1 MSFIMI
7 SCSLVFQPRK
17 HGAFRM
23 FQWKKQNCGVPVHS
37 VKRPNHQTSGRKR
50 SMRKRM
56 HSIRAL
62 ACWKE
67 MGSVG
72 SKFGIP
78 KDRVFRSLNQSFKG
92 GMIRS
97 SLLTMLYIAFHDIQI
112 LVQGQR
118 KRYLPN
124 DMGCI
129 TLKKKNA
136 SLGNGC
142 LHHGLFVAKKSGDYQ
157 HFMPSSNHQTHRRS
171 PVTSHQIGAPRSW
184 FGWPGWC
191 LPCTVAAAGQKGRA

>member
-1 MSFIMI
+1 MLDATLMSFIMI

-142 LHHGLFVAKKSGDYQ
+142 LHHGLLLQKKVETISISC
-157 HFMPSSNHQTHRRS
+157 H
-171 PVTSHQIGAPRSW
+171 HQIIKLIVDLPSLPIKSAPQGAGLDDQDGA
-184 FGWPGWC
+184 FH
-191 LPCTVAAAGQKGRA
+191 AQ

>member
-1 MSFIMI
+1 MLDATLMSFIMI

-78 KDRVFRSLNQSFKG
+78 KDRAFRSLNQSFKG

-129 TLKKKNA
+129 TLKKKTHLLEMDVFIIDFLLQKKVETI
-136 SLGNGC
+136 SISC
-142 LHHGLFVAKKSGDYQ
+142 HHQIIKLIVDS
-157 HFMPSSNHQTHRRS
+157 HH
-171 PVTSHQIGAPRSW
+171 SHQIGAPRSW
-184 FGWPGWC
+184 FG
-191 LPCTVAAAGQKGRA
+191 